1 MRKRIWL
8 VAVVSCL
15 SLGMNSFGQNN
26 SQVSNGPA
34 LHIDIPTRLEKGNI
48 VVDFGHAVYGG
59 DFPFALGDIHLLSN
73 DLRDWNTEG
82 QVVVIFHGDAAYL
95 ALNDETY
102 NATRH
107 VVTGNPFK
115 GLLVELMSQG
125 VQLEMCGATAAGNHW
140 GNSNLL
146 PGVKVNVNA
155 MVRLTQ
161 LEQQGFTMVYQ

>member
-1 MRKRIWL
+1 M
-8 VAVVSCL
+8 S
-15 SLGMNSFGQNN
+15 SFGQNN
-26 SQVSNGPA
+26 APVSSGPV
-34 LHIDIPTRLEKGNI
+34 LHIDISTRLDKANV

-59 DFPFALGDIHLLSN
+59 DFLFALGDIHLLSN
-73 DLRDWNTEG
+73 NLREWNIKG
-82 QVVVIFHGDAAYL
+82 QVVVIFHGDATYI

-107 VVTGNPFK
+107 VATGNPFK
-115 GLLVELMSQG
+115 GLLTELMTQG

-140 GNSNLL
+140 GNASLL